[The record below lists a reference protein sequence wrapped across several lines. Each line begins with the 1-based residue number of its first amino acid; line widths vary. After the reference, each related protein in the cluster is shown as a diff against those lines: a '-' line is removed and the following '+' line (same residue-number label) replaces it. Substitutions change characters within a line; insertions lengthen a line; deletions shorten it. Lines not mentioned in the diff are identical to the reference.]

1 MSADATKFSTYVLWI
16 SGYSPQAIACW
27 VGVSQDRIRG
37 IIGRSPWR
45 DRDRLSL
52 SERQR
57 LLQDFHVVRTGDD
70 GSALDGGL
78 LDKHD
83 WATRDHAQSEP
94 ARTPVIIERTV
105 SAC

>member
-1 MSADATKFSTYVLWI
+1 MSADATKFSAYVLWI

-27 VGVSQDRIRG
+27 IGVSQDRIRG

-57 LLQDFHVVRTGDD
+57 LLQDFRVVRTGDD

-78 LDKHD
+78 LDEHD
-83 WATRDHAQSEP
+83 WTTRDHTCSEP
-94 ARTPVIIERTV
+94 AQALTIIERAV
-105 SAC
+105 SVC